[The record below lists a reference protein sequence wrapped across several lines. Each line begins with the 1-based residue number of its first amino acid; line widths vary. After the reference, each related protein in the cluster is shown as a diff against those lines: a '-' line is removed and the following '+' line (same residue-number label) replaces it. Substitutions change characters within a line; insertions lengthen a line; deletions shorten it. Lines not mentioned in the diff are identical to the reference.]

1 MRNITNML
9 TPKSWA
15 ERAKFGFIL
24 YLFTTVITFIDFFVT
39 LFRSNIIADMK
50 VTTWLFFAPTALGH
64 AAMLALVLYI
74 VYLLLATIFKN
85 NKIPAT
91 IYVVLAILAQVII
104 VLDGLVFNL
113 YRFHINGFV
122 LDLVFGAGSQVF
134 VFDFGLIFKFIG
146 LIILVAIVPYVLALM
161 VARRTFLSLK
171 GKTIAWLTTIFI
183 LSVVVGQ
190 LGSAYASA
198 ARQAHILRSGTVM
211 PWFYPLRANT
221 LFSKLGLLVT
231 DEIDNVSYNIE
242 SSDINYPLHPLQF
255 SDSIPNY
262 NVVHILI
269 DSWNPT
275 VYDSIATPNIY
286 KFAQQSNFYAQHLSS
301 NDATS
306 GSIFGMFFGIS
317 NTYDK
322 DFEIAQRTP
331 LFIDVLADND
341 YNIQVFP
348 GATFRRPPF
357 DKRIFR
363 RAPHINT
370 DTEGDTPFD
379 RDNKLT
385 EMALDFFAKQTP
397 DKPFYSLL
405 FYDLPHAISIPK
417 EYRKKFQPSWDEP
430 DYLKLNNDIDRTGFF
445 NLYKNCI
452 YHVDSLVGKVLDDL
466 TERGMLEN
474 TIVIITGD
482 HGQEFNENKKNYW
495 GHGSNYSNWQ
505 LQIPFVLYY
514 PGIEAGKEFRHMTT
528 HYDITPTLMSRFFG
542 VKNPTTDYSMGYD
555 MMDTRSRYPHVV
567 GNSIRFGF
575 VLDDLIVSTGFV
587 GEVDITD
594 RNLNSVP
601 RSSLKATD
609 LQKGID
615 KMNTFY
621 K

>member
-1 MRNITNML
+1 
-9 TPKSWA
+9 
-15 ERAKFGFIL
+15 
-24 YLFTTVITFIDFFVT
+24 
-39 LFRSNIIADMK
+39 
-50 VTTWLFFAPTALGH
+50 
-64 AAMLALVLYI
+64 MLALVLYI

-452 YHVDSLVGKVLDDL
+452 YYVDSLVGKVLDDL

>member
-1 MRNITNML
+1 MRNIANML

-15 ERAKFGFIL
+15 ERAKFGFVL
-24 YLFTTVITFIDFFVT
+24 YLFTVVITFIDFFVT
-39 LFRSNIIADMK
+39 LFRSNIVSDMK
-50 VTTWLFFAPTALGH
+50 VSTWLFFVPTALGH
-64 AAMLALVLYI
+64 AAMLALVFYV

-91 IYVVLAILAQVII
+91 IYIVLAVLAQIII

-146 LIILVAIVPYVLALM
+146 LIILVAIVPYLLALV

-171 GKTIAWLTTIFI
+171 GKMIGWLSAIFLVSI
-183 LSVVVGQ
+183 LIGQ

-221 LFSKLGLLVT
+221 LFAKLGLLVT

-242 SSDINYPLHPLQF
+242 SSDINYPLHPLEF
-255 SDSIPNY
+255 GDSIPNY

-275 VYDSIATPNIY
+275 VYDSITTPNIY
-286 KFAQQSNFYAQHLSS
+286 KFAQQGNFYAQHLSS

-348 GATFRRPPF
+348 SATFRRPPF

-370 DTEGDTPFD
+370 DTEGDTSFD

-385 EMALDFFAKQTP
+385 EMALDFLAKQTP
-397 DKPFYSLL
+397 EKPFYSLL

-417 EYRKKFQPSWDEP
+417 EYRQKFQPSWDEP
-430 DYLKLNNDIDRTGFF
+430 DYLKLSNEIDRTGFF
-445 NLYKNCI
+445 NLYKNCV

-514 PGIEAGKEFRHMTT
+514 PNIEAGKEFKHMTT
-528 HYDITPTLMSRFFG
+528 HYDITPTLMTRFFG
-542 VKNPTTDYSMGYD
+542 VKNPTSDYSMGYD
-555 MMDTRSRYPHVV
+555 MMDTRNRYPHVV

-575 VLDDLIVSTGFV
+575 VFEDLIVSTGFV
-587 GEVDITD
+587 GEVDVTD
-594 RNLNSVP
+594 RNLNAKS
-601 RSSLKATD
+601 RSALKATD
-609 LQKGID
+609 LQKAID